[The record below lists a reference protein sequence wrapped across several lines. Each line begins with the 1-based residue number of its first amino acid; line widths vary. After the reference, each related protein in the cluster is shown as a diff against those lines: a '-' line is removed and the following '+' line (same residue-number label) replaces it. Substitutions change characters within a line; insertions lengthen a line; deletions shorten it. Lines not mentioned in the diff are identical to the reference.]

1 MKSSEYT
8 KLKYAI
14 ANACNQSGL
23 SPADIVGVLSAAL
36 AEAKEQMALE
46 LTVELLQA
54 QGQLTEQE
62 EPENAEHV

>member
-1 MKSSEYT
+1 MTSKQFIE
-8 KLKYAI
+8 LKYTI

-23 SPADIVGVLSAAL
+23 QPAELVGVLSAVL

-46 LTVELLQA
+46 LTAELIQSQA
-54 QGQLTEQE
+54 QQNEQE